1 MGQLG
6 QALSEQEETLLR
18 MFATGI
24 TEKMAA
30 NILDEAKSAID
41 KRCQSIRAKLGA
53 KTMMHAMHIWTMR
66 SPVMERLVA
75 QLGRP
80 NDNRRG

>member
-18 MFATGI
+18 MFAAGM

-30 NILDEAKSAID
+30 SVLDEAKSAID
-41 KRCQSIRAKLGA
+41 KRCLSIRDKLGA
-53 KTMMHAMHIWTMR
+53 KTMMHAIHLWTMH
-66 SPVMERLVA
+66 SPIMERLVA
-75 QLGRP
+75 QLGERQ
-80 NDNRRG
+80 